1 MKKNKTS
8 LTISQAL
15 KIYNGS
21 SLLKLTLQFSCIM
34 AVLYI
39 ASIAF
44 FTLLIGAE
52 TGFAAAREE
61 VSESHISSMFLA
73 MDGGIAVA
81 ITSIL
86 TCEKKLPGGKFFRSV
101 KGGFDTYKKMRAALV
116 LSNVIGICLYTG
128 FICALNALI
137 PIMIN
142 GTATCISVAV
152 FLLLGVGIV
161 NLINVIKNAL
171 ARTVLK
177 LILLLALSLVGV
189 FTVYAS
195 GGKLGIVHI
204 IAAILAIVL
213 IPISHKLM
221 LISYRK
227 HRWNN

>member
-39 ASIAF
+39 ASITF
-44 FTLLIGAE
+44 FTLLIGTE
-52 TGFAAAREE
+52 NGFAAAHEE
-61 VSESHISSMFLA
+61 VSETLMSSMFLA

-81 ITSIL
+81 VISIL
-86 TCEKKLPGGKFFRSV
+86 TYEKKLPGGKFFRTV

-116 LSNVIGICLYTG
+116 LSTIIGICLYTG
-128 FICALNALI
+128 IICVLNAVI
-137 PIMIN
+137 PIMIY

-161 NLINVIKNAL
+161 NLVNVIKNDI
-171 ARTVLK
+171 ARTVLNF
-177 LILLLALSLVGV
+177 ILLLALSLVGV
-189 FTVYAS
+189 ITVYAS
-195 GGKLGIVHI
+195 EGKLGIVHI

-221 LISYRK
+221 LASYRK
-227 HRWNN
+227 HGWNN

>member
-21 SLLKLTLQFSCIM
+21 SLPTLTLQFSCVM

-39 ASIAF
+39 ATIAF
-44 FTLLIGAE
+44 FTLLIGA
-52 TGFAAAREE
+52 GNSFAAAREE
-61 VSESHISSMFLA
+61 VIESHISSIFLT
-73 MDGGIAVA
+73 MVGGIAVS
-81 ITSIL
+81 ITSVL
-86 TCEKKLPGGKFFRSV
+86 TYEKKLPGGKFFRSV

-116 LSNVIGICLYTG
+116 LSTIIGICLYTG
-128 FICALNALI
+128 IICVLNAVI
-137 PIMIN
+137 PIMIH

-152 FLLLGVGIV
+152 FQVLGVGIV
-161 NLINVIKNAL
+161 NLVNAIKNDL
-171 ARTVLK
+171 ARVLLN

-189 FTVYAS
+189 ITVYAS
-195 GGKLGIVHI
+195 DGKLGSVHI
-204 IAAILAIVL
+204 TAVILAIVI

-221 LISYRK
+221 LASYRK